1 MGKKSRLTGNQG
13 NPANPTKEITFPPH
27 LLAAQHP
34 TKLSYQQPDV
44 LLEHKIWVMHGFFS
58 HQECKAWIDY
68 MESSPLD
75 YVKQRGTRY
84 LAARECYRM
93 SIQDV
98 NMASRL
104 YDRLKITKIL
114 SYLPDSKHL
123 IGCNP
128 NLRLYKY
135 EKGHSF
141 GKHVDES
148 CILDKASFTIVT
160 VLIYLSQCEGGATRF
175 EDDIVAFEPKM
186 GSMLLHVHGENC
198 LEHEADA
205 VISGIK
211 YVLRTD
217 LVYSLGS

>member
-1 MGKKSRLTGNQG
+1 MVKK
-13 NPANPTKEITFPPH
+13 TKACDNKESQPKENCFPPH
-27 LLAAQHP
+27 LLN
-34 TKLSYQQPDV
+34 TKPPPKLAYQQPDV
-44 LLEHKIWVMHGFFS
+44 LLENKIWVLHGFFS
-58 HQECKAWIDY
+58 RQECISWIKY
-68 MESSPLD
+68 IESSPLE

-84 LAARECYRM
+84 LASRECYRM
-93 SIQDV
+93 SIQHAT
-98 NMASRL
+98 MAWRL
-104 YDRLKITKIL
+104 YERLKITTL
-114 SYLPDSKHL
+114 LPYMPDNKRL
-123 IGCNP
+123 VGCNP

-148 CILDKASFTIVT
+148 CVLDSVRVTRLT

-175 EDDIVAFEPKM
+175 EEDCVAFEPKI

-217 LVYSLGS
+217 LVYASGSP